1 MLSRN
6 AFAAVAACAFS
17 LVGPS
22 FDSAHAESNYPARL
36 ITLIVPFAAGGPT
49 DVVGRIVAESMSRT
63 LGQQIVIE
71 NVVGAGG
78 TTAGTRA
85 MRALPDGY
93 TLILGHMGTHGAA
106 GALYPKLA
114 YNPSTDFAPV
124 GMVAGMPV
132 LLVGKKDSPA
142 RDLGEFIAYAKEHPA
157 GVTMA
162 HAGMG
167 SVSHVTCQ
175 LFNSILGLSPKLAAY
190 QGSGPAMTALIA
202 GKVDYMCD
210 QVVTVVPQAKV
221 DSIRIYAVATPAR
234 TPALPDIPTTKEAGL
249 QQFEVSAWN
258 AIFAPKHT
266 PQPIIAK
273 LNAALVIALDDE
285 AVRKRLLELGSDIPD
300 RSARSP
306 EALAAVVKN
315 DIAKWAAILRPV
327 PKPE

>member
-1 MLSRN
+1 
-6 AFAAVAACAFS
+6 
-17 LVGPS
+17 
-22 FDSAHAESNYPARL
+22 
-36 ITLIVPFAAGGPT
+36 
-49 DVVGRIVAESMSRT
+49 
-63 LGQQIVIE
+63 
-71 NVVGAGG
+71 
-78 TTAGTRA
+78 

-93 TLILGHMGTHGAA
+93 TLILGNMGTHGAA
-106 GALYPKLA
+106 GTLYPKLA
-114 YNPSTDFAPV
+114 YNPSTDFAPI
-124 GMVAGMPV
+124 GMVAGTPI
-132 LLVGKKDSPA
+132 LLVGKKDNPA

-157 GVTMA
+157 ALTMA

-167 SVSHVTCQ
+167 SISHVTCQ
-175 LFNSILGLSPKLAAY
+175 QFNSILGLSPKLVPY

-202 GKVDYMCD
+202 GKFDYMCC
-210 QVVTVVPQAKV
+210 QVVTVVAEAKA
-221 DSIRIYAVATPAR
+221 DSIRIYAVATPER
-234 TPALPDIPTTKEAGL
+234 SPALPDIPTTKEAGL

-285 AVRKRLLELGSDIPD
+285 EVRKRLIEVGNDLPD
-300 RSARSP
+300 PSGRSP